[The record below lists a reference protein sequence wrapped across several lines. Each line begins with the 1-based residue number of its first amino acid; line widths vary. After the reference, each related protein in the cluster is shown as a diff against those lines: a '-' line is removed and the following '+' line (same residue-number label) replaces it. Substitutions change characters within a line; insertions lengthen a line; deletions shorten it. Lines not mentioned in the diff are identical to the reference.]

1 MLLAT
6 HKGPP
11 IASLTT
17 WSNPSHFLLFFFS
30 YSSVSDSSPLLC
42 VFPLFSFPLCSGV
55 IFLLHLQWFL
65 CSHSLL
71 TSPLAL
77 HRSALIRDDGL
88 QPFLWPSQSRA
99 IQRSSGS
106 FSTHGTQGL
115 DWFSLS
121 CFQGHSC
128 YKIWLI
134 KPWLS
139 NMPSWCIIFYLKQL
153 NVSNYFTVL
162 LLPD

>member
-17 WSNPSHFLLFFFS
+17 WSNPSHFLLFFSPIQVFQIHHPFFVFS
-30 YSSVSDSSPLLC
+30 HCFHFHC
-42 VFPLFSFPLCSGV
+42 VLEWF
-55 IFLLHLQWFL
+55 FLLHLQWFL